1 MSSRAQVESAILQFF
16 EALNSDD
23 ASGLPL
29 AEQVK
34 FFGMLSPEPI
44 CGEVEVRDHIQQ
56 VAPFMLNETIRQMI
70 IEGDSGAVLAK
81 FEGVNGVHVDGT
93 YFLKVEDGKI
103 SEIRAVLDTRPLF
116 AGGKGQ

>member
-1 MSSRAQVESAILQFF
+1 MSSRSQVESAILQFF

-29 AEQVK
+29 AEDIK
-34 FFGMLSPEPI
+34 YFGVLSSEPI
-44 CGEVEVRDHIQQ
+44 RGETEVREHIQQ
-56 VAPFMLNETIRQMI
+56 VAPFMENETIKQLI
-70 IEGDSGAVLAK
+70 IEGDSGAARTEFK
-81 FEGVNGVHVDGT
+81 GVNGVHVDGT

-116 AGGKGQ
+116 AGRTD

>member
-23 ASGLPL
+23 ASGLPI
-29 AEQVK
+29 AEKAK
-34 FFGMLSPEPI
+34 FFGVLSSEPI
-44 CGEVEVRDHIQQ
+44 CGESEVRDHIQQ
-56 VAPFMLNETIRQMI
+56 VAPFMLNETIKQMI
-70 IEGDSGAVLAK
+70 IEGDSGAVRTT

-116 AGGKGQ
+116 SGSQT